1 MAKRDT
7 KMSTAFVTPDTLS
20 GSLSDVLRRKLASM
34 RKPYA
39 ALADRYGWGDRKSKA
54 VYQGTLCPTAADLMN
69 MMANDDEVFAEVL
82 KLTGRD
88 GQQWERQRKAIREIL
103 EGNA

>member
-1 MAKRDT
+1 MAKKDIRV
-7 KMSTAFVTPDTLS
+7 STAFVTPDTLS
-20 GSLSDVLRRKLASM
+20 GSLSDVLRRKLVSM

-54 VYQGTLCPTAADLMN
+54 VYQGTLCPTAADLLN
-69 MMANDDEVFAEVL
+69 MMANDDDVFAEVL

-88 GQQWERQRKAIREIL
+88 GRKWDEQARAIREIL
-103 EGNA
+103 EGN

>member
-39 ALADRYGWGDRKSKA
+39 ALADRYGWGTRKAKA
-54 VYQGTLCPTAADLMN
+54 VYQGTLCPTAADLLN
-69 MMANDDEVFAEVL
+69 LMANDDDVFAEVL

-88 GQQWERQRKAIREIL
+88 GRKWDEQAKAIRDIL
-103 EGNA
+103 EGNL